1 MGCAGAGVDGPLPT
15 GRGIFSV
22 SWAPLPLPETEC
34 ALARRAF
41 PVADCPA
48 KSQAGRKAIA
58 GKEPYAG
65 VCWHDLGRVP
75 IPLGDGLP
83 AGGSIRSAPRAFAG
97 LQGQWAGPVFMG
109 AGSAPSEKTTKRGPE
124 RGTDPKAGDPWNGV
138 GCRGRFGRAVGTVV
152 SKSLCVLCGPTGI
165 SIPWRESCVLGCWPS
180 GRQRKESAAA

>member
-97 LQGQWAGPVFMG
+97 LQGQWAGPVFRALDQHPAKKLQKG
-109 AGSAPSEKTTKRGPE
+109 GPE

-152 SKSLCVLCGPTGI
+152 SKSLCVLCGPRAS